1 MDACFIVK
9 DHTGHSVYFEGGPG
23 RQAAAKLVT
32 RDEARRIA
40 ANIASCRN
48 FCSDNSDRS
57 MVRGQPLGCVHQRA
71 GILDRR
77 RRFDLIAARSI
88 GEAVVGDMSVHSV
101 VPVQGI
107 GGACTFFEAS
117 VPSTC
122 VGERTPV

>member
-1 MDACFIVK
+1 M
-9 DHTGHSVYFEGGPG
+9 
-23 RQAAAKLVT
+23 
-32 RDEARRIA
+32 
-40 ANIASCRN
+40 
-48 FCSDNSDRS
+48 NSDRS
-57 MVRGQPLGCVHQRA
+57 VVRGQPLGCVHQRA

-77 RRFDLIAARSI
+77 RRFDLVAARSI

>member
-1 MDACFIVK
+1 MSAAVMPRRSPPSWSIEEAETNSGPASLLGDRAGRRPDA
-9 DHTGHSVYFEGGPG
+9 GG
-23 RQAAAKLVT
+23 KLL
-32 RDEARRIA
+32 RAERALD
-40 ANIASCRN
+40 
-48 FCSDNSDRS
+48 F
-57 MVRGQPLGCVHQRA
+57 CVHQRA

-77 RRFDLIAARSI
+77 RRFDLNAAPSI

>member
-23 RQAAAKLVT
+23 EPAANLVT